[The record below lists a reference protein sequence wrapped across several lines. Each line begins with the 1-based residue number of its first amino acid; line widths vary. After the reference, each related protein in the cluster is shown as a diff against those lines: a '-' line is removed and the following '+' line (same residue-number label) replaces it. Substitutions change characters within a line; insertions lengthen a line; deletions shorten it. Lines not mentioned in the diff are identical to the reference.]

1 MEKLENHKNQ
11 TSFSSLFCLNKLK
24 VRTQVLII
32 QVIIQFLIGTLLT
45 LISYL
50 AYQYIIDMYSNISL
64 EFYVLQYYKKTDMIT
79 NLQVRSSQEVLL
91 RSQTHLLKSD
101 FLYQFIQSVELQYVQ
116 QPLNCL
122 NYDDKLDKYQY
133 EQTFCYGFFG
143 DQAYPLTNKD
153 FLAMNYSSFLTQVL
167 PIMDMELDLLF
178 STIGDQMY
186 FSIWPGDPFPNYKPH
201 RRIWYTNHLKQ
212 IEQQNYNLTYF
223 SDPYILWT
231 WFLFMV
237 TQTRNMTNL
246 NGGLNG
252 VLGSDLNFSLFHT
265 LQLKQENVTFS
276 IIDSKGQFLL
286 SQFNI
291 SEDKYIYDTDISGYT
306 MEDFE
311 QINNSLYQKAFINN
325 CSKIDQLLNN
335 EKLCRYNSVTKTEE
349 LIVAKILDPTDLI
362 LLIQVDLLEKE
373 KELLNQLTQ
382 IKNNFEDFFKNYIL
396 IGTSTAVF
404 SIILSSLI
412 IYVTLSPITNLIL
425 YTSQQITKEF
435 DLMRQQINQKIHLK
449 QTKYSLKTI
458 QELHQAFR
466 KMNIK
471 LLNHKEGR
479 KNITCTELEQIQFP
493 LKPLES
499 LSFEPSNIKNYNF
512 QEEDLQVFYP
522 FEYLK
527 LHQKR
532 KRHWYNYVSI

>member
-1 MEKLENHKNQ
+1 MGKLENGKG
-11 TSFSSLFCLNKLK
+11 SMSLSSLFCLNKLK

-32 QVIIQFLIGTLLT
+32 QVIIQFLVGSLLT

-50 AYQYIIDMYSNISL
+50 AFQYIIDMYSEISL
-64 EFYVLQYYKKTDMIT
+64 DFYVLQYYKKTDMIT
-79 NLQVRSSQEVLL
+79 YLQVRSSQEVLL

-101 FLYQFIQSVELQYVQ
+101 FLYQFIQTLDLQYVQ

-143 DQAYPLTNKD
+143 DQAYSFTDKD
-153 FLAMNYSSFLTQVL
+153 ALALNYSSFLTQVL
-167 PIMDMELDLLF
+167 PMMDMDLDLLF

-212 IEQQNYNLTYF
+212 IKEKNYNLTYF
-223 SDPYILWT
+223 SEPYILWT

-246 NGGLNG
+246 NGGLDG
-252 VLGSDLNFSLFHT
+252 VFGSDLNFSLFHT

-276 IIDSKGQFLL
+276 IIDQKGQFLL

-291 SEDKYIYDTDISGYT
+291 SENTYIYDTDISGFT
-306 MEDFE
+306 REDFK
-311 QINNSLYQKAFINN
+311 QINNYLHETQFTNN
-325 CSKIDQLLNN
+325 CSKINQLMDNQR
-335 EKLCRYNSVTKTEE
+335 LCRYNQKTKTEE
-349 LIVAKILDPTDLI
+349 LIVAKLLYPTDLI

-382 IKNNFEDFFKNYIL
+382 IKRNFEDFFRIYIY
-396 IGTSTAVF
+396 IGISTGLF
-404 SIILSSLI
+404 SIMLSSLV

-425 YTSQQITKEF
+425 YTSQQITKES
-435 DLMRQQINQKIHLK
+435 DLMQQQINQKVRLK
-449 QTKYSLKTI
+449 KSKYSLKTI

-466 KMNIK
+466 RMNVR
-471 LLNHKEGR
+471 LFNHKEGR
-479 KNITCTELEQIQFP
+479 KNKTCTELEQIQFP
-493 LKPLES
+493 LKPLERF
-499 LSFEPSNIKNYNF
+499 SFNVSKINNYNF
-512 QEEDLQVFYP
+512 KNEDLQMFYP
-522 FEYLK
+522 FEFLR

-532 KRHWYNYVSI
+532 KRHWYNYIQN